1 MTVDINSPEFSWANI
16 IVTAMGR
23 TFERIMA
30 IEYDVEAEKKQ
41 IYGRGKKVKGI
52 QRQNEKPSG
61 SITLGQSEVEAL
73 IKEAQKTN
81 PFAKITDITFDVQV
95 HYLRADAVA
104 LVKDRILGVEITKAP
119 KSMKQNDGDMEVK
132 LDFIAMDILYNV
144 I

>member
-1 MTVDINSPEFSWANI
+1 MTVDVNSPEFSWANI
-16 IVTAMGR
+16 IVTAKGR

-132 LDFIAMDILYNV
+132 LDFVAMDILYNV